1 MKSQPYAYPS
11 PLPSTSGTTIPPV
24 NTARNSNFKAPD
36 SKVAKKNQNY
46 LLFEVPKRA
55 TIAEREAGEHLKEKQ
70 SLERQVK
77 DLDAQA
83 KNPLAAYKHLTAEN
97 ETLKESLANLQNHTK
112 ACEKAIDKAQ
122 EDAQNAKAYA
132 DHIINSLKGQLRC
145 AEKRCDNVARELKV
159 WKQRYGDVEYPA
171 EQIAAL
177 QMILLKWQSQ
187 GEKMCGEIAGLEG
200 ERRGEGTQT
209 RVKLE
214 DEDPSSSVS
223 PEEENPFAVKTERTL
238 NSGTSEAGRIALAE
252 AEVKAALYKVERDTL
267 RRILQEQVVSNSKMA
282 ESLVLRNAKLAEAL
296 EGELG
301 R

>member
-11 PLPSTSGTTIPPV
+11 PLPSSSGTTIPPV

-36 SKVAKKNQNY
+36 SKVAKRNQNY

-55 TIAEREAGEHLKEKQ
+55 TIAERKAGEHLEEKQ
-70 SLERQVK
+70 NLERQVK

-122 EDAQNAKAYA
+122 EDAKNAKAYA
-132 DHIINSLKGQLRC
+132 DDIINGLKGQLRC
-145 AEKRCDNVARELKV
+145 AEKRCDNVARELKA

-177 QMILLKWQSQ
+177 QMILLKWQSKEDKTH
-187 GEKMCGEIAGLEG
+187 GENAGFEE
-200 ERRGEGTQT
+200 ERRCEEP
-209 RVKLE
+209 RSSVKLE
-214 DEDPSSSVS
+214 EDSRGGTKCEQGQESIV
-223 PEEENPFAVKTERTL
+223 ETERIS
-238 NSGTSEAGRIALAE
+238 NSSTSEAGRIALAE
-252 AEVKAALYKVERDTL
+252 AEGKAALYKVERDTL